1 MRRSLA
7 RSIFGF
13 VLAASFVV
21 ARVEEGLGA
30 RHCPHHDAVPGGVL
44 AAAGPGAAEAGP
56 DAPHPGHRDDAGTD
70 DARGAHAS
78 HGEEGHGP
86 LCTCMG
92 QCQSASGVSLPAP
105 RIAVV
110 LLRVPQAPARPL
122 PDAPLPVR
130 VVAQPHTIPYATAPP
145 LIA

>member
-1 MRRSLA
+1 MRRSLT

-13 VLAASFVV
+13 VLAAAFVV

-30 RHCPHHDAVPGGVL
+30 RHCPHHDAVPGGAV
-44 AAAGPGAAEAGP
+44 AAAADGPAGYG
-56 DAPHPGHRDDAGTD
+56 APHHGHEDDAGVD
-70 DARGAHAS
+70 DAPGAHAS

-92 QCQSASGVSLPAP
+92 ACQSATAVSLPSP
-105 RIAVV
+105 SIAVV
-110 LLRVPQAPARPL
+110 LLRLPQAPARPL

-145 LIA
+145 LTA